1 MSSFVSPERWT
12 LNGICYGMETRSAV
26 AVTMATLS
34 VVWHLPPFLS
44 PVMMILMGFAMQVI
58 YSSQRHLLTVAVVC
72 SGTEGMVVPIVLN
85 VQSSCSP

>member
-1 MSSFVSPERWT
+1 
-12 LNGICYGMETRSAV
+12 METRSAV

-34 VVWHLPPFLS
+34 VVWHPPPLLS